1 MEQNNYNPEGILA
14 FSARRNITT
23 LFKEFLDILEDLS
36 DDHNEALNKLVKTL
50 PPDSQKQLYL
60 ADHFTNEK
68 MEQLRK
74 RILSK
79 GNDAIRTIENEINK
93 FDVKF
98 KQ

>member
-1 MEQNNYNPEGILA
+1 MEQNNYHAEGILA
-14 FSARRNITT
+14 FSARRNITS
-23 LFKEFLDILEDLS
+23 LFKDFLDILEDLS

-68 MEQLRK
+68 MDQLRK

-79 GNDAIRTIENEINK
+79 GNDAIRSIESEIDK
-93 FDVKF
+93 LDIKF
-98 KQ
+98 KG